1 MTDNHVVVPRLRILV
16 FPFAAALAVLAPA
29 VFGQTYSPPPSPRED
44 ISLDAGWRFIR
55 QDVAGAQT
63 NGFDDSSWTLLNL
76 PHTWNNLDGQNGGN
90 DYYRGI
96 GWYRRHYTV
105 DASST
110 NREFFLKFDGANIV
124 ADVYVNGTFIG
135 EHQGGFAAF
144 TFDVTPSL
152 NVGADNVIAVKVN
165 NAFNT
170 NIPPLNADFTFF
182 GGIYRDVHLLATDP
196 LQVSPLDY
204 GSPGVY
210 LKTTSVSSNSA
221 NLQVT
226 TIVSNANP
234 IAATVTVRA
243 IVTDAAT
250 NIVTTLTN
258 IVTLSASSVSNVVG
272 STVISNPHLW
282 NGLYDPY
289 LYQTFIEIY
298 NGTNLTDLVGQPLGF
313 RYFSVD
319 LTNGFF
325 LNGVHYDL
333 HGVNMHQDWLNYGW
347 ALTNGQRDANF
358 ALLKEIGATFLRESH
373 YEHSDYEYQLADQAG
388 LCVWS
393 EVPVIDYI
401 TASAAFYTNTLQ
413 QLREMIR
420 QRYNHPSVICWS
432 IYNEITLQSGPSPIT
447 LINLE
452 TQLVG
457 QEDPTRFLTEA
468 ANTSD
473 NDPTTTNTQLI
484 AFNKY
489 YGWYNGAATDFGPWA
504 DNFHTTYP
512 TRKMGITE
520 YGAGASVWQ
529 HSEDPVTEPAN
540 AGPYHP
546 EEYQNLLHES
556 TWAQM
561 KARPFLWCKLVWNGF
576 DFAADG
582 RSEGDTPGRND
593 KGLVTFDRQIR
604 KDAFYFYKASWTTNA
619 MVYIAGHTFSNRIAN
634 ITAKAYSNCGSV
646 QLFVNGVSQGT
657 AMSSS
662 NTFLWPV
669 TLQNGTN
676 NVSAIGTLGST
687 TVTDSLM
694 WIVAPA
700 PPPPAGLLSQGQ
712 PVTAYSFQA
721 GNGPSNGNDGN
732 FTTRWAA
739 SDGTFPPQWWRVDL
753 GSVQPLTN
761 AVITWY
767 NGNTRA
773 YQYKIQT
780 NNDDVAADYADL
792 VNNTTNTAFGNT
804 TNVLSGSARYV
815 RVSVTGCNN
824 CGGFASFYE
833 CQIYGGTPPP
843 PSAPTSL
850 VATAGDT
857 VVNLTWV
864 QSATPGITTNK
875 VYRSTTGSGGPY
887 GLLASL
893 AATTSYADMAV
904 VNGTNYFYTV
914 TAVSSNGEST
924 MSGSAG
930 ATPLSAFQSW
940 QLRYFGCTNSG
951 SLCAQAAPD
960 ADPYGKGTSNY
971 NQFLLGLNPTNP
983 SSIFQILSVVP
994 QTNDIVI
1001 TWTAGGGCT
1010 NVVQAASGDVSGNYA
1025 TNFAD
1030 ISGPIAIPGSGDTTT
1045 NYLDSGAVTNG
1056 PDRYYRIRLGP

>member
-1 MTDNHVVVPRLRILV
+1 MIYNNTVVQRLRIFISLSV
-16 FPFAAALAVLAPA
+16 AALAVATPA
-29 VFGQTYSPPPSPRED
+29 VFGQTYSPPSNPRED
-44 ISLDAGWRFIR
+44 INLDAGWRFI
-55 QDVAGAQT
+55 QQNVSGAQAT
-63 NGFDDSSWTLLNL
+63 NFDDSSWTTVNL
-76 PHTWNNLDGQNGGN
+76 PHTWDISDGQDGPSTT
-90 DYYRGI
+90 YYRGI
-96 GWYRRHYTV
+96 GWYRVHYMV
-105 DASST
+105 ST
-110 NREFFLKFDGANIV
+110 NEAGRRLFLKFDGANIV
-124 ADVYVNGTFIG
+124 SDVYVNGNFVG

-144 TFDVTPSL
+144 VYDVTSYM
-152 NVGADNVIAVKVN
+152 NVGADNVIAVEVN
-165 NAFNT
+165 NAFNA

-210 LKTTSVSSNSA
+210 LQTTSVSSNSA

-226 TIVSNANP
+226 TVVSNANP
-234 IAATVTVRA
+234 GAATVTVRA

-250 NIVTTLTN
+250 NIVTILTN

-272 STVISNPHLW
+272 STIISNPHLW
-282 NGLYDPY
+282 NGLSDPY
-289 LYQTFIEIY
+289 LYQTFVEVY
-298 NGTNLTDLVGQPLGF
+298 NGSNLTDLVSQPLGF

-319 LTNGFF
+319 PNNGFF
-325 LNGVHYDL
+325 LNGQHYDL

-358 ALLKEIGATFLRESH
+358 ALLKEIGATFLRMSH
-373 YEHSDYEYQLADQAG
+373 YEHNDYEYQLADQAG

-420 QRYNHPSVICWS
+420 QRYNHPSVVCWS
-432 IYNEITLQSGPSPIT
+432 IYNEVTLQAGPSPDT
-447 LINLE
+447 LISLE
-452 TQLVG
+452 AQLVG
-457 QEDPTRFLTEA
+457 QEDTTRFSTAA

-473 NDPTTTNTQLI
+473 NDPSTLYTQLI

-489 YGWYNGAATDFGPWA
+489 DGWYFGVTTDFGPWA
-504 DNFHTTYP
+504 DNFHATYP
-512 TRKMGITE
+512 TRKVGITE

-529 HSEDPVTEPAN
+529 HSEDPVSEPAN
-540 AGPYHP
+540 AGNYHP
-546 EEYQNLLHES
+546 EEYQNLLHEQ

-576 DFAADG
+576 DFASDG
-582 RSEGDTPGRND
+582 RNEGDTPGRND
-593 KGLVTFDRQIR
+593 KGLVTYDRQIR

-619 MVYIAGHTFSNRIAN
+619 MVYITGHTFSNRIAN

-657 AMSSS
+657 ATSSS

-676 NVSAIGTLGST
+676 SVSAIGTIGGTS
-687 TVTDSLM
+687 VTDSLM
-694 WIVAPA
+694 WVVGSSS

-712 PVTAYSFQA
+712 PVTASSFQA
-721 GNGPSNGNDGN
+721 GNDPFHGNDGN

-739 SDGTFPPQWWRVDL
+739 VNGNFPQWWRVDL
-753 GSVQPLTN
+753 GSVQPITN
-761 AVITWY
+761 AVINWY
-767 NGNTRA
+767 NYSSRA
-773 YQYKIQT
+773 YKYTIDT
-780 NNDDVAADYADL
+780 SNDDTNYTTL
-792 VNNTTNTAFGNT
+792 VNNTGNT
-804 TNVLSGSARYV
+804 TFGITTNTLSGTARYV
-815 RVSVTGCNN
+815 RITVTGTTVA
-824 CGGFASFYE
+824 GGYASFYE
-833 CQIYGGTPPP
+833 CQIYGPVNVP

-850 VATAGDT
+850 VATAGDA

-864 QSATPGITTNK
+864 QSSSPGITTNN
-875 VYRSTTGSGGPY
+875 VYRSTNGGGGPY

-893 AATTSYADMAV
+893 AATTSYGDTAV
-904 VNGTNYFYTV
+904 VDGSNYFYTV
-914 TAVSSNGEST
+914 TAVSTNGESA

-940 QLRYFGCTNSG
+940 QTNYFGC
-951 SLCAQAAPD
+951 LACPQAQPN
-960 ADPYGKGTSNY
+960 ADLLGKGISNY

-983 SSIFQILSVVP
+983 ASVFQILSVGR
-994 QTNDIVI
+994 QSNDVVI
-1001 TWTAGGGCT
+1001 TWKTGGGST
-1010 NVVQAASGDVSGNYA
+1010 NVVQATGGDVSGNYA
-1025 TNFAD
+1025 TNFTD
-1030 ISGPIAIPGSGDTTT
+1030 ISGPIAIVGSGDTVT
-1045 NYLDSGAVTNG
+1045 NYLDAGGATNV
-1056 PDRYYRIRLGP
+1056 PPRYYRIRLGP